1 MVEVG
6 KFLCLFV
13 PSDSYNRVGG
23 DCTNQRSKMLSSG
36 HSVDHPSRTINKD
49 FSVEKYDLIIITF
62 SEKALKVGY
71 LSFPDCPTPLVKS
84 LASRAASRSRHVP
97 HV

>member
-13 PSDSYNRVGG
+13 PSDFTLNWEGECKAV
-23 DCTNQRSKMLSSG
+23 LSSG
-36 HSVDHPSRTINKD
+36 HPADHPSRTVFKD